1 MPARYAQCPPGMV
14 CFPNKFG
21 FFSWPSA
28 IIIMIGVVAIILVV
42 WSQQRVR
49 TNIANVINERM
60 DYIMPNQPTVA
71 SHQVPQVNVTVSG
84 GGGDDRY
91 SRSPEAER
99 VWDTPPDYSRIPSPS
114 APFNIPTQGIPETY
128 QSMGIIKTTEG
139 KLLPLYGRRSISS
152 RERYNFYTRTDTY
165 NPIPVPIL
173 IKGKDCQDQV
183 GCPELYTGD
192 RVKMAA
198 TNETGE
204 VTIYRVSDIIRN

>member
-1 MPARYAQCPPGMV
+1 
-14 CFPNKFG
+14 
-21 FFSWPSA
+21 
-28 IIIMIGVVAIILVV
+28 MIGVVAIILVV

-49 TNIANVINERM
+49 TSIANVINERM
-60 DYIMPNQPTVA
+60 DYIMPSAPTVA
-71 SHQVPQVNVTVSG
+71 SQQVPQVNVTVSG

-114 APFNIPTQGIPETY
+114 APFNIPTQGIPGSY